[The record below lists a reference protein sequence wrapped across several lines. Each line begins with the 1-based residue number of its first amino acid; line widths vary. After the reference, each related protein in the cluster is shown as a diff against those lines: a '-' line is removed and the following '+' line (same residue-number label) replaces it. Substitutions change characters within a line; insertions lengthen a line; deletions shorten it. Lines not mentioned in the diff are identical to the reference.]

1 MKRRIFLYNTVAV
14 LLALAALL
22 LISSEVVRR
31 VGAHYAGQAQPEDP
45 PSTAAARELMET
57 WEGSW
62 TELSQR
68 LEGLGYQLQVSL
80 DGTAVFS
87 TLSDVQQDLLL
98 QQGGAGE
105 WPEGEAAELWNGQ
118 ALVLG
123 IQSGEYTL
131 VAMSRPNVPE
141 VFGRQRPQSE
151 ASVIP
156 AHHRHGGHPAHRRA
170 ERGLHPLSD
179 QAHHAPGERPGRR
192 RPPGGGRGPVHP
204 GGLSGQGRVRARVH
218 RL

>member
-68 LEGLGYQLQVSL
+68 LGGLGYQLQVSL

-151 ASVIP
+151 ASVITLLIIGT
-156 AHHRHGGHPAHRRA
+156 AAILLIVA
-170 ERGLHPLSD
+170 LST
-179 QAHHAPGERPGRR
+179 
-192 RPPGGGRGPVHP
+192 
-204 GGLSGQGRVRARVH
+204 SCAR
-218 RL
+218 